1 MEVAGGVG
9 LVLEGG
15 GMRGVFTAGILDYFM
30 EQNLYF
36 PYLIGVSAGACH
48 AVSYISRQVGRNK
61 AVNIGYITDPRY
73 ISYGNF
79 LKHKSLLGMDF
90 IFEEIPKRLVPFDY
104 QTFNEATEKLVVGT
118 TECVTGAPVYLEK
131 GQCDILQAIRASSSL
146 PFIAQPVQINGMEL
160 LDGGMSDPIPL
171 RKAMADGYRKNV
183 VVLTK
188 PEGYRLKPFKAKW
201 LAKLIY
207 PRFPGLVEAMV
218 RRYEVYNQS
227 LELVEQLHKAGQVF
241 VIRPVSALQV
251 KRMERDPQKLN
262 NLYEE
267 GYNEG
272 DRVFSELRAWLSKA

>member
-1 MEVAGGVG
+1 MPVTDGVG

-36 PYLIGVSAGACH
+36 PYIIGVSAGACH

-61 AVNIGYITDPRY
+61 TVNIGYITDPRY
-73 ISYGNF
+73 ISYRNL

-90 IFEEIPKRLVPFDY
+90 IFEEIPNRLVPFDY
-104 QTFNEATEKLVVGT
+104 HTFDAAKEKFVVGT
-118 TECVTGAPVYLEK
+118 TECVTGQPLYLEK
-131 GQCDILQAIRASSSL
+131 GQCDVLKAIRASSSL
-146 PFIAQPVQINGMEL
+146 PFISQPVQINGLDL

-188 PEGYRLKPFKAKW
+188 PEGYRLKPAKSNW
-201 LAKLIY
+201 LAKLLY
-207 PRFPGLVEAMV
+207 PRFPGLVEAME
-218 RRYEVYNQS
+218 RRHEVYNET
-227 LELVEQLHKAGQVF
+227 LDLVEQLHKQGQVF
-241 VIRPVSALQV
+241 VIRPMSSLQV
-251 KRMERDPQKLN
+251 KRMERDPQRLT

-267 GYNEG
+267 GYHEG
-272 DRVFSELRAWLSKA
+272 KKVYQDLVKWL